1 MTKKTKN
8 RLAGTA
14 GGVINGLFGGGGGM
28 VLLPLL
34 TGWSGL
40 EARAAFATCVAII
53 FPMCC
58 LSAAIYLFQVRPA
71 LSELLPYLLG
81 AGLYFHRKNG
91 FLDKDVWRQAALP
104 GAAAS
109 LAASLLAA
117 AVDVSLLRKPFG
129 IFLLYSGGSML
140 WSARKKT

>member
-1 MTKKTKN
+1 MSEKIKN

-40 EARAAFATCVAII
+40 EPRAAFATCVAII

-58 LSAAIYLFQVRPA
+58 LSTAVYLFQVRPA
-71 LSELLPYLLG
+71 LFELLPYLLG
-81 AGLYFHRKNG
+81 
-91 FLDKDVWRQAALP
+91 
-104 GAAAS
+104 GAAGGIAGG
-109 LAASLLAA
+109 LTFEKIPVRWLK
-117 AVDVSLLRKPFG
+117 VIFG
-129 IFLLYSGGSML
+129 LFLLYGGVRYLL
-140 WSARKKT
+140 W

>member
-34 TGWSGL
+34 TKWSKL

-58 LSAAIYLFQVRPA
+58 VSTAVYLYQVRPA
-71 LSELLPYLLG
+71 LSMVVPYL
-81 AGLYFHRKNG
+81 AGGVAGGLVGGLTF
-91 FLDKDVWRQAALP
+91 DKVPVR
-104 GAAAS
+104 
-109 LAASLLAA
+109 LLKAI
-117 AVDVSLLRKPFG
+117 FG
-129 IFLLYSGGSML
+129 LFLLYGGVRYLL
-140 WSARKKT
+140 W